1 MSDMSDVLVSVFQY
15 GIPAAGVAAAALFG
29 GRRTERAKSV
39 GEFAESDTPPQE
51 ISTPDG
57 GKKIVTGMDRNTSEM
72 LQSALETIS
81 SMQNESI
88 ETQRQVSLLQHRVD
102 QETRVRRDIEE
113 RLGEVERRSLIY
125 LQYVKDAHAHMDDI
139 YRGIEEN
146 LYPPLPPRIPIPEEL
161 LSFLR

>member
-1 MSDMSDVLVSVFQY
+1 MSDVSEVLVSIFQY
-15 GIPAAGVAAAALFG
+15 GIPAVGVAAAGLFG
-29 GRRTERAKSV
+29 GRRTERAKDV
-39 GEFAESDTPPQE
+39 GEFSESDTPPQE

-57 GKKIVTGMDRNTSEM
+57 GKQIVTGMDRNTSKM

-81 SMQNESI
+81 SMQSESI
-88 ETQRQVSLLQHRVD
+88 ETQRQVGLLQHRVD
-102 QETRVRRDIEE
+102 QESRVRRDIEE
-113 RLGEVERRSLIY
+113 RLSEVERRSLVY